1 MGYINYVVPMFLDGY
16 NIPKKII
23 DGYNKCGTHG
33 LVWITIRIIK
43 AIKIIF
49 KNENYLK

>member
-1 MGYINYVVPMFLDGY
+1 MDTIYQ
-16 NIPKKII
+16 KKII